1 MDKETHDTLKYSSLV
16 FKVNKKNEAATQIL
30 TSLGRKDNS
39 EDETRAQRGKLKP
52 LMKLSEGEKLG
63 PKE

>member
-1 MDKETHDTLKYSSLV
+1 MMDKETHDTLKYSSLV

-39 EDETRAQRGKLKP
+39 EDETRAQGGG
-52 LMKLSEGEKLG
+52 S
-63 PKE
+63 